1 MLNDSGAANC
11 HLPNTL
17 LARHIP
23 RGLRDGVRVAEV
35 APYKRLTPLSVE
47 MQTSRL
53 PDTHFAYKIMQ
64 YHT

>member
-1 MLNDSGAANC
+1 
-11 HLPNTL
+11 
-17 LARHIP
+17 
-23 RGLRDGVRVAEV
+23 VRVAEV